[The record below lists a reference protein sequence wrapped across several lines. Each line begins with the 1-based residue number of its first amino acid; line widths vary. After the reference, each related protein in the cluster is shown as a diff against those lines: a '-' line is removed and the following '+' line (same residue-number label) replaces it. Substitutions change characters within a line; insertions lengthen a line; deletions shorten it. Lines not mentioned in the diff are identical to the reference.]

1 MAGRCH
7 LRTIPRPGM
16 DRPPSQLSRT
26 HTHTDRSGRTRLDS
40 HHRGDT
46 AMTSTTTDP
55 HRTFHSL
62 HIPGNPFILPCAWD
76 VASARL
82 FAEAGHPAVGTTS
95 LGVAAGIGAAD
106 EDRETLRAM
115 ADLLENIRRSLPD
128 ALLTCD
134 FEDGYGDDP
143 ATVVETL
150 RGAFAGEGADLR
162 IDGINIEDS
171 ARGRLVEPLALVG
184 KVSAIKEGFPDLF
197 VNARID
203 TYWTGQDSLG
213 DTLER
218 MRRYVDAGAD
228 GIFVPGDLD
237 LAVVKPIVDAS
248 PLPVNV
254 LASPRYSRGQFAE
267 VGVARISTGSLLYRA
282 AISAAAQSLSGLRE
296 DRPAQTANVL
306 TYRTVSQLGD

>member
-1 MAGRCH
+1 MN
-7 LRTIPRPGM
+7 
-16 DRPPSQLSRT
+16 
-26 HTHTDRSGRTRLDS
+26 
-40 HHRGDT
+40 
-46 AMTSTTTDP
+46 STTTGP
-55 HRTFHSL
+55 HLSFHRL
-62 HIPGNPFILPCAWD
+62 HRPGDPFILPCAWD

-106 EDRETLRAM
+106 EDRETLTAM
-115 ADLLENIRRSLPD
+115 ANLLKNIRRALPA

-143 ATVVETL
+143 TAVVAIL
-150 RGAFAGEGADLR
+150 QQGFAV
-162 IDGINIEDS
+162 DGINIEDS
-171 ARGRLVEPLALVG
+171 ARGRLVEPEALAA
-184 KVSAIKEGFPDLF
+184 KVNAIKDADPDLF

-203 TYWTGQDSLG
+203 TYWTGQDNLG

-218 MRRYVDAGAD
+218 MRRYVDSGAD

-237 LAVVKPIVDAS
+237 LEIIGRIVDAC

-254 LASPRYSRGQFAE
+254 LASPRFSRDQFAE

-282 AISAAAQSLSGLRE
+282 AISAAVRSLSGLSE

-306 TYRTVSQLGD
+306 SYRTVSELGD

>member
-1 MAGRCH
+1 MSDQ
-7 LRTIPRPGM
+7 IPVSKRQPSHSQSFHRLHRPGE
-16 DRPPSQLSRT
+16 
-26 HTHTDRSGRTRLDS
+26 
-40 HHRGDT
+40 
-46 AMTSTTTDP
+46 
-55 HRTFHSL
+55 
-62 HIPGNPFILPCAWD
+62 PFLLPCAWD

-106 EDRETLRAM
+106 EDRETLTAM
-115 ADLLENIRRSLPD
+115 ADLIGNISRALPE

-134 FEDGYGDDP
+134 FEDGYSDDP
-143 ATVVETL
+143 AAVIEIL
-150 RGAFAGEGADLR
+150 RGAFSPRDAFSSREHTGLTV
-162 IDGINIEDS
+162 DGINIEDATGGCLS
-171 ARGRLVEPLALVG
+171 EPAALAA
-184 KVSAIKEGFPDLF
+184 KVSAIKEAVPDLF

-203 TYWTGQDSLG
+203 TYWTGQDNLG

-218 MRRYVDAGAD
+218 MRRYVDSGAD

-237 LAVVKPIVDAS
+237 LETIGLIVDAC

-254 LASPRYSRGQFAE
+254 LASPRFSREQFAK

-282 AISAAAQSLSGLRE
+282 AISAAVQSLSGLSE

-306 TYRTVSQLGD
+306 SYRTVSELGD